1 MGYVAN
7 YGVADKAY
15 GILLFFA
22 TTRNG
27 IRMSESRPMQL
38 QDAVAVVTG
47 AGRAIGREIAL
58 RLAAEGARVVLA
70 ARSLEAMQQ
79 VAEQI
84 RDQGGQALLVPM
96 DLTDPA
102 TIDAAAS
109 RALEEFGRVDVLVNN
124 SGVGGPSRP
133 MWEIEPMEW
142 EETFRVNVT
151 GTYLCCRAFLPTMI
165 EQGSGSILVI
175 GSMTGKRALVN
186 RTPYAAS
193 KMALV
198 GMVRTLAAELGPYGL
213 RANVI
218 SPGGVEGERLDWVI
232 EQQAAAKSITV
243 EQARAAFTDPS
254 PLRRLITTR
263 DVANAVVFLA
273 SDAASAITG
282 EDLNVSAGMVMY

>member
-1 MGYVAN
+1 
-7 YGVADKAY
+7 
-15 GILLFFA
+15 
-22 TTRNG
+22 
-27 IRMSESRPMQL
+27 MSETGRQL

-70 ARSLEAMQQ
+70 ARSVEAMEETAS
-79 VAEQI
+79 VI
-84 RDQGGQALLVPM
+84 RDHGGQALVVEM
-96 DLTDPA
+96 DLTEPS
-102 TIDAAAS
+102 TIEAAAV
-109 RALEEFGRVDVLVNN
+109 RAREEFGRVDVLVNN

-133 MWEIEPMEW
+133 MWEIEPEEW

-151 GTYLCCRAFLPTMI
+151 GTYRCCRAFLPMMI
-165 EQGSGSILVI
+165 EAGSGSIVVI

-198 GMVRTLAAELGPYGL
+198 GMVRTLAAELGPHGL
-213 RANVI
+213 RANLI

-232 EQQAAAKSITV
+232 EQQADAKGITI
-243 EQARAAFTDPS
+243 EAARASFSEPS
-254 PLRRLITTR
+254 PLRRLIRTR

-273 SDAASAITG
+273 SDASSAITG
-282 EDLNVSAGMVMY
+282 EDLNVSAGTVMY

>member
-1 MGYVAN
+1 MA
-7 YGVADKAY
+7 
-15 GILLFFA
+15 LEH
-22 TTRNG
+22 R
-27 IRMSESRPMQL
+27 QL
-38 QDAVAVVTG
+38 RDAVAVVTG

-70 ARSLEAMQQ
+70 ARSIEAMQS

-84 RDQGGQALLVPM
+84 RGEGGQALVLPM
-96 DLTDPA
+96 DLSDPRTIEA
-102 TIDAAAS
+102 TAS
-109 RALEEFGRVDVLVNN
+109 RALAEFERVDILVNN
-124 SGVGGPSRP
+124 SGVRGPSRP
-133 MWEIEPMEW
+133 MWEIEPEEW

-151 GTYLCCRAFLPTMI
+151 GTYLCCRAFLPAMI
-165 EQGSGSILVI
+165 EQRSGSVVVI

-198 GMVRTLAAELGPYGL
+198 GMVRTLAAEIGPYGL
-213 RANVI
+213 RANVV

-232 EQQAAAKSITV
+232 EQQAAAKGITV

-263 DVANAVVFLA
+263 DVANAVAFLA